1 MCLGLLNEMETTN
14 AIVTETNTHIQ
25 DSCLVKSKDDIRCFL
40 QKLRDESPAEMA
52 VNQRDLESQVREWR
66 AHNLFYKL
74 HVFRSRTHDVD
85 LELEQTWYRELFCRV
100 VSFFYF
106 WD

>member
-1 MCLGLLNEMETTN
+1 MQIEN
-14 AIVTETNTHIQ
+14 AITTPTGTHIE
-25 DSCLVKSKDDIRCFL
+25 DSCLVTSKKDMRAYL
-40 QKLRDESPAEMA
+40 QELRDTSSPEMA

-66 AHNLFYKL
+66 SHNFFYKF
-74 HVFRSRTHDVD
+74 HVFRSRTKDVD
-85 LELEQTWYRELFCRV
+85 LELKQTWYRELFCRL

>member
-1 MCLGLLNEMETTN
+1 MQIEN
-14 AIVTETNTHIQ
+14 AITTPTGTHIE
-25 DSCLVKSKDDIRCFL
+25 DSCLVTSKEDMRAYL
-40 QKLRDESPAEMA
+40 QELRDTSSSEMA

-66 AHNLFYKL
+66 SHNFFYKF
-74 HVFRSRTHDVD
+74 HVFRSRTKDVD
-85 LELEQTWYRELFCRV
+85 LELKQTWYRELFCLV

>member
-1 MCLGLLNEMETTN
+1 MQIDN
-14 AIVTETNTHIQ
+14 AITTPTGTHIE
-25 DSCLVKSKDDIRCFL
+25 DSCLVTSKEDMRAYL
-40 QKLRDESPAEMA
+40 QELRDTSSSEMA

-66 AHNLFYKL
+66 SHNFFYKF
-74 HVFRSRTHDVD
+74 HVFRSRTKDVD
-85 LELEQTWYRELFCRV
+85 LELKQTWYRELFCRV

>member
-1 MCLGLLNEMETTN
+1 MNLTN
-14 AIVTETNTHIQ
+14 AIVSEANTHII
-25 DSCLVKSKDDIRCFL
+25 DSCHVCSKADMRDFL
-40 QKLRDESPAEMA
+40 QKLRDESSDEMA
-52 VNQRDLESQVREWR
+52 VCKRDLESQVREWR
-66 AHNLFYKL
+66 AHNFFYKL

-85 LELEQTWYRELFCRV
+85 LELKQTWYRELFCRV

>member
-1 MCLGLLNEMETTN
+1 MESRN
-14 AIVTETNTHIQ
+14 VILSETNTHII
-25 DSCLVKSKDDIRCFL
+25 DSCHICSKAEMRSFL
-40 QKLRDESPAEMA
+40 QGLRDEAPEGMA
-52 VNQRDLESQVREWR
+52 VIQRDLESQVREWR
-66 AHNLFYKL
+66 AHNFFYKL

-85 LELEQTWYRELFCRV
+85 LELRQTWYRELFCRV